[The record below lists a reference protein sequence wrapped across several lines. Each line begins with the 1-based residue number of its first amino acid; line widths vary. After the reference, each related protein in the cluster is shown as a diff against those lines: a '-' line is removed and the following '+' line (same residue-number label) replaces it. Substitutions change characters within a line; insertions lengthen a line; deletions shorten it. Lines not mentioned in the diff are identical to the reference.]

1 MGNPAAFA
9 IFHRLSSCIKKGNYV
24 EIFFLVSNIVEML
37 LLAPKEET
45 LGNMLLPVSRMEM
58 LRLGTKGE
66 MLMICCLLDE
76 NGEWSSLHSEGKCC

>member
-1 MGNPAAFA
+1 MGNPAVFA

-45 LGNMLLPVSRMEM
+45 LGNNVASCIKNGNAASWNKRGRNADDMLLV
-58 LRLGTKGE
+58 G
-66 MLMICCLLDE
+66 
-76 NGEWSSLHSEGKCC
+76 